1 MPVLLLVL
9 LAIVLLV
16 VLGWAIVGLTF
27 YLLWWALIGLVLG
40 GLGRLAVP
48 GRQSIGLLAT
58 AASGVAASL
67 LGGVV
72 AHVAHLGGVLQF
84 VVAVLLAAALVMVFA
99 ATQRERAQSRR

>member
-16 VLGWAIVGLTF
+16 VLGWAVVGLTF

-40 GLGRLAVP
+40 GLGRLVVP
-48 GRQSIGLLAT
+48 GHQPIGLLAT

-67 LGGVV
+67 LGGVI

-84 VVAVLLAAALVMVFA
+84 VVAVLLAAALVIVFA
-99 ATQRERAQSRR
+99 SRQREPTH

>member
-16 VLGWAIVGLTF
+16 VLGWAIVGLTL
-27 YLLWWALIGLVLG
+27 YLLWWALIGLILG

-58 AASGVAASL
+58 AASGVAGSL

-84 VVAVLLAAALVMVFA
+84 VIAVVLAAALVMVFA
-99 ATQRERAQSRR
+99 ATQRKRAQ